1 MSLSTNHSL
10 FWFRND
16 LRIEDNPGLYN
27 FSKHA
32 KNKKIII
39 LYIHDEGEQGL
50 IIKGSAQSWWLYNAL
65 EDLKNSIEKIDA
77 KLTILVGNTSEVL
90 SNIIKKY
97 NINEVYLNNGYDPIS
112 LSQENFLINND
123 VCLKLFSANTLS
135 DPKEILKDNKTSY
148 QVFTPYWRKLLKENK
163 VRTEVACPNFK
174 NYDFKTQLKSY
185 EINKLGLLHKWSDKF
200 SKYWDPTQKGAKEKL
215 DIFLKNNLK
224 IYKTARDYPATE
236 GTSKLSPYLHF
247 GQISPVQVWHK
258 AMKIKQEIPKDDFDC
273 FLSELGWREFS
284 YYLLFYFP
292 AFPKKNFR
300 NKFDDFKWENS
311 KALFNAW
318 SKAKT
323 GYPIIDAG
331 MRELYETGFMHNRVR
346 MIVASFLTKHGL
358 VHWKLGAKWFSFT
371 LLDSDIAS
379 NNAGWQW
386 VAGTGA
392 DAAPY
397 FRIFN
402 PIRQSEKFDKK
413 GEYLKKWLPELN
425 LLPEKFVH
433 APHLAPKEV
442 LQKAGVIIGDNYP
455 KIILDLDAQRKKALD
470 NYSKIK

>member
-1 MSLSTNHSL
+1 MVVGVS
-10 FWFRND
+10 
-16 LRIEDNPGLYN
+16 YV
-27 FSKHA
+27 
-32 KNKKIII
+32 
-39 LYIHDEGEQGL
+39 YIHDEGEQGL
-50 IIKGSAQSWWLYNAL
+50 IIKGSAQSWWLYHAL
-65 EDLKNSIEKIDA
+65 SDLKQSLEQMGAILTLLVGDTNDILNNIIEKYKID
-77 KLTILVGNTSEVL
+77 EVF
-90 SNIIKKY
+90 
-97 NINEVYLNNGYDPIS
+97 LNNGYDPIS
-112 LSQENFLINND
+112 LSQENFLIKKE
-123 VCLKLFSANTLS
+123 LSLHLFSANTLS

-148 QVFTPYWRKLLKENK
+148 QVFTPYWRKLLKNNT
-163 VRTEVACPNFK
+163 VRPIVGVPSFK
-174 NYDFKTQLKSY
+174 KYDFNHDIKSFDFK
-185 EINKLGLLHKWSDKF
+185 KLDFLYSWSDKF

-224 IYKTARDYPATE
+224 IYKTARDFPATE

-247 GQISPVQVWHK
+247 GQISPVQVWHN
-258 AMKIKQEIPKDDFDC
+258 AMKIKSDCPIEDFDC

-300 NKFDDFKWENS
+300 NKFNDFKWENS
-311 KALFNAW
+311 KSLFNAW

-323 GYPIIDAG
+323 GFPIIDAG

-346 MIVASFLTKHGL
+346 MITASFLTKHGL
-358 VHWKLGAKWFSFT
+358 VYWKLGAKWFSFT

-425 LLPEKFVH
+425 LLPEKFIH

-442 LQKAGVIIGDNYP
+442 LQKAGVILGEDYP
-455 KIILDLDAQRKKALD
+455 KVVLDLDERRKKALD
-470 NYSKIK
+470 CYNQVK